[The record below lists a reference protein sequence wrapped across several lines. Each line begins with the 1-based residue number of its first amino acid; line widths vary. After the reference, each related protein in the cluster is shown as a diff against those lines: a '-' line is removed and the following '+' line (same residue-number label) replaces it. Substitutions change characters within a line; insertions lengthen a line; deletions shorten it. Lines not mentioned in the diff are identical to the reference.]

1 MSDKTR
7 ENLPEEE
14 YEFLYGEEE
23 PTILVLHDDE
33 GNEQEFELLDAIEY
47 RDRNFI
53 VLIPATDEFVVDDEE
68 DEDDE
73 GAEILILEM
82 EESDEEDDEAVYSV
96 VEDELLRNVIYSIF
110 VDTHRDEIE
119 IEFEE

>member
-1 MSDKTR
+1 MSENTR
-7 ENLPEEE
+7 DTLPGED
-14 YEFLYGEEE
+14 YEFVYGDEEE

-53 VLIPATDEFVVDDEE
+53 VLIPAADEVEE
-68 DEDDE
+68 DEDDDE
-73 GAEILILEM
+73 GTEILILEM
-82 EESDEEDDEAVYSV
+82 EESDEDDEEAVYSV

-119 IEFEE
+119 IEYED